1 MAGVSPY
8 IAADIFT
15 GISLFSAQKIRF
27 LHHKKK
33 GGYYAG
39 FQKDSRSL

>member
-15 GISLFSAQKIRF
+15 GISLFSAQKIKF
-27 LHHKKK
+27 IHHKKK